1 MDYAPNVRFCEVLL
15 NGVYQGLYVMTETVS
30 SGADARLKLT
40 EPSKDTVQTS
50 YALRLDR
57 GSGNEVKTS
66 RPSPNTPCEIC
77 RIWTSSIREQNGL
90 RRSARRGS
98 HRISPTLKRHSTPMT
113 IDTEPYASVGAGGHE
128 LFRGLLYPQ
137 RVYLQL

>member
-1 MDYAPNVRFCEVLL
+1 
-15 NGVYQGLYVMTETVS
+15 MTETVS

-57 GSGNEVKTS
+57 GSDNEVKNIETFS
-66 RPSPNTPCEIC
+66 QYALRNLQDMDIVYPGT
-77 RIWTSSIREQNGL
+77 NGL

-98 HRISPTLKRHSTPMT
+98 HRISPTLKSHSTPMT
-113 IDTEPYASVGAGGHE
+113 MIPSPMHGGS
-128 LFRGLLYPQ
+128 R
-137 RVYLQL
+137 RT